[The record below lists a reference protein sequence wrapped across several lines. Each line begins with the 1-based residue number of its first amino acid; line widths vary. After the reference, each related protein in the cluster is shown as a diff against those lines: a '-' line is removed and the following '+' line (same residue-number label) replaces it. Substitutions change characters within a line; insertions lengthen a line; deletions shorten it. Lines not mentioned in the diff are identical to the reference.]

1 MAAPPQPPRR
11 LARRIVALVV
21 GVLWFSVAL
30 LGYFAK
36 EFFLY
41 EAFRLLGPLF
51 LTAYTVLGV
60 GLVAAITWS
69 ALAPSAS
76 QSAEPRPIDPDA
88 EPARALIGTNPAL
101 PPSHPDTCFRC
112 GRILPPWRQAE
123 GTCTVCSPYA
133 TFLKKPKVPNQ
144 ALEARR
150 TMLFVLEGVG
160 IALLALAFVSAA
172 YMFPLALGPARSL
185 VATLAFLVFVPLLAG
200 LILWMY
206 ARHERNVAAAAE

>member
-1 MAAPPQPPRR
+1 MAPPPQPPRR

-36 EFFLY
+36 DFFLY

-51 LTAYTVLGV
+51 LTAYTLLGV

-69 ALAPSAS
+69 ALAPTA
-76 QSAEPRPIDPDA
+76 RPPAAQRPADPHA
-88 EPARALIGTNPAL
+88 EPARALIGSNPAK
-101 PPSHPDTCFRC
+101 PPSGAEECFRC
-112 GRILPPWRQAE
+112 HRILPPWRAAE
-123 GTCTVCSPYA
+123 GTCTVCSPYS
-133 TFLKKPKVPNQ
+133 TFLRKPRVANQ
-144 ALEARR
+144 ALESRR
-150 TMLFVLEGVG
+150 TTLFILEGVG

-172 YMFPLALGPARSL
+172 YMFPLVLGPARPIL
-185 VATLAFLVFVPLLAG
+185 TTLAFLVFVPLLAG

-206 ARHERNVAAAAE
+206 ARHERHAVAE